1 MLNNFCLFSIIRLS
15 TIAPDI
21 VRGLPTVRYKNQQF
35 VTPKLFLIL
44 GGPILFWP
52 TVSCTIDRLHGIL
65 QLPHSKNIF
74 ARQSF

>member
-1 MLNNFCLFSIIRLS
+1 MIQKRLRVTTLTKNNWEKSN
-15 TIAPDI
+15 IAI
-21 VRGLPTVRYKNQQF
+21 QNLKKF
-35 VTPKLFLIL
+35 IAPKLFLIL